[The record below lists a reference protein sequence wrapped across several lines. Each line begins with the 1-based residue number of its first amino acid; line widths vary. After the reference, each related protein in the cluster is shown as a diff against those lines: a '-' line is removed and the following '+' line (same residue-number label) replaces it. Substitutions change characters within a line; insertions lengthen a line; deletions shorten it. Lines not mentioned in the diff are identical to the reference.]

1 MIRRILKL
9 YIIILFVSIN
19 IIKIV
24 QKDEESF
31 ELKLYNNKIIKIKDI
46 IVFIQSKKEIKT
58 LKFFI
63 IFAFTYPLMF
73 LLILTSILT
82 TYWTI
87 YYYIKIKIFKFS
99 KNYMPIE
106 INKKKYEIHS
116 YVSIIRILKMLLI
129 QIPQIR
135 GFYNAYT
142 IHKNINNPKKIKII
156 DTILVNLNNIKNI
169 LIISISPL
177 RLYFIIELS
186 LYTYKNLNK
195 KFYWYE
201 FKKYT
206 YGLIY
211 ANNNNI
217 IEKTK
222 KMKIMKNTEN
232 MLIFNPTKKTDIAM
246 NGAVTLYSVAS
257 KNGPHYLPQI
267 SKFDN
272 KKSLGVQ
279 LTGKIPEK
287 IKGTAD
293 SIEIE
298 AKNYKYNSMF
308 AITNIMFKTNEI
320 KHANNVKAL
329 YNAGLYDENA
339 REILNAIVIA
349 RRLDNRKSF
358 IEHKFNDFIVHSLN
372 GMNIYE
378 HIIKNKENIE
388 TMRNADTIINR
399 YEKMPRKER
408 ECLINEGKDG
418 KILNFHSLDKDSELY
433 TIIIKNDLD
442 NLF

>member
-1 MIRRILKL
+1 
-9 YIIILFVSIN
+9 
-19 IIKIV
+19 
-24 QKDEESF
+24 
-31 ELKLYNNKIIKIKDI
+31 
-46 IVFIQSKKEIKT
+46 
-58 LKFFI
+58 
-63 IFAFTYPLMF
+63 
-73 LLILTSILT
+73 
-82 TYWTI
+82 
-87 YYYIKIKIFKFS
+87 
-99 KNYMPIE
+99 
-106 INKKKYEIHS
+106 
-116 YVSIIRILKMLLI
+116 
-129 QIPQIR
+129 
-135 GFYNAYT
+135 
-142 IHKNINNPKKIKII
+142 
-156 DTILVNLNNIKNI
+156 
-169 LIISISPL
+169 
-177 RLYFIIELS
+177 
-186 LYTYKNLNK
+186 
-195 KFYWYE
+195 
-201 FKKYT
+201 
-206 YGLIY
+206 
-211 ANNNNI
+211 
-217 IEKTK
+217 
-222 KMKIMKNTEN
+222 MKIMKNTEN
-232 MLIFNPTKKTDIAM
+232 MLIFNPTKKTDIAI

-399 YEKMPRKER
+399 YEKMPKKER